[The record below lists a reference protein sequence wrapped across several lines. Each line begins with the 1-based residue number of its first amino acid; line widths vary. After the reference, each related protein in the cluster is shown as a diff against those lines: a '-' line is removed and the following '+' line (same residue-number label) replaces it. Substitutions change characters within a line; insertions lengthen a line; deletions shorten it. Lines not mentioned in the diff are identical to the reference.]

1 MVKRDFS
8 IDFWPIIFPLQL
20 IYSEIFFYP
29 KYLVLTFSIDV
40 DSALSNDIYPVT
52 FGKHSVTVNLHS
64 K

>member
-8 IDFWPIIFPLQL
+8 IDFLPIIFPLKL
-20 IYSEIFFYP
+20 IYSEFFFYP

-40 DSALSNDIYPVT
+40 DSAVSNDIYPVT
-52 FGKHSVTVNLHS
+52 FGKYSVTVNLHS